1 MQTLDYRIG
10 YYLSE
15 QTYSTLSEVLMNFQ
29 KNALA
34 TNLKENLNFYQN
46 HAFDIILVDN
56 KLIAE
61 LTQNNPP
68 ETLET
73 IIITETENEPI
84 EIDHFNK
91 VAPASIR
98 TSQQLNYDW
107 IIQKLQ
113 VFDQVSQDKALAEIA
128 LEQQYHNL
136 AQKRSLQQKIESI
149 KEELTH
155 HKQLILDSKNRNDSL
170 IKILFS
176 ISAETEIS
184 RIETIL
190 NELLPKSTSATWIK
204 IVPAELSENL
214 ESDLKKEAF
223 NFYIKKSFSTYFVYF
238 VISNVE
244 YFKKS
249 EYEIFQN
256 ITDVL
261 DTLFSKLTS
270 SQQQHQL
277 EKIISTAFNST
288 FYPVLIVDKNYK
300 IVESNKAFAKY
311 ESPQN
316 KCYEAMFGRTTPCEG
331 CQIGKSFQIEIKAD
345 LETTYFNVQSQKLKL
360 SDDLN
365 SQWFHFYTDVTEEKI
380 LENRLTQ
387 NVKMKELGLI
397 SSSIAHELNNPLGGI
412 LSYIQILQMEL
423 DKQNPLQTD
432 LQDMSIA
439 ATRMKVIIE
448 NLLIF
453 SRRPTL
459 NEKILQSINIIVR
472 ETFKLNDLQFKIEN
486 IKPVLHLEEI
496 DLKKTIS
503 ETAFRDS
510 VNLIIN
516 FFTNSFKK
524 TRPTKGSITGLI
536 EVKISQDQ
544 MNFYLNF
551 ESNCGPLSNDQKN
564 KNIYFLIIHKSLNDQ
579 GFQVELTE
587 PNLNWLGIKV
597 IIPKA
602 DSL

>member
-10 YYLSE
+10 YFL
-15 QTYSTLSEVLMNFQ
+15 TNTTLSTVRETLLSFEN
-29 KNALA
+29 NALA
-34 TNLKENLNFYQN
+34 VNLSNNSL
-46 HAFDIILVDN
+46 HHHSHIFDIILVESSLLPQLKNEN
-56 KLIAE
+56 KFKAR
-61 LTQNNPP
+61 
-68 ETLET
+68 ETVILAVHKDA
-73 IIITETENEPI
+73 IIS
-84 EIDHFNK
+84 IDDFNS
-91 VAPASIR
+91 VAPASLIDL
-98 TSQQLNYDW
+98 QFINYSW
-107 IIQKLQ
+107 FIQKLQ
-113 VFDQVSQDKALAEIA
+113 AFDQESQNKALFKVAE
-128 LEQQYHNL
+128 EQQITNL
-136 AQKRSLQQKIESI
+136 SRKRDLKQKIEAI

-155 HKQLILDSKNRNDSL
+155 HKQLILESKNRNDSL

-176 ISAETEIS
+176 ISAENEIS

-204 IVPAELSENL
+204 IVPQEIAEVL
-214 ESDLKKEAF
+214 EADLKKEAF
-223 NFYIKKSFSTYFVYF
+223 NFYIKKSFSTYNIYF
-238 VISNVE
+238 VINNVE
-244 YFKKS
+244 FFKKS

-261 DTLFSKLTS
+261 DTLFSKISS
-270 SQQQHQL
+270 SQQQQQL
-277 EKIISTAFNST
+277 ERIISTAFNSI
-288 FYPVLIVDKNYK
+288 FYPVIIVDKNYE
-300 IVESNKAFAKY
+300 IIESNKAFIKHA
-311 ESPQN
+311 SPNN
-316 KCYEAMFGRTTPCEG
+316 KCYEAMFGRKAPCEK
-331 CQIGKSFQIEIKAD
+331 CQIGKSFQIEVRTNN
-345 LETTYFNVQSQKLKL
+345 ETAFFNVQSQKLKL

-412 LSYIQILQMEL
+412 ISYIQILQMEL
-423 DKQNPLQTD
+423 DKQHPLQSD
-432 LQDMSIA
+432 LIEMATA
-439 ATRMKVIIE
+439 ATRMKIIIE

-453 SRRPTL
+453 SRRPLL
-459 NEKILQSINIIVR
+459 NEKQIKSINAIVL
-472 ETFKLNDLQFKIEN
+472 ESLKLNELQFKVEN
-486 IKPVLHLEEI
+486 IKTVIHLDEFEI
-496 DLKKTIS
+496 QKIIS

-510 VNLIIN
+510 INLVIN
-516 FFTNSFKK
+516 FFTSSFKK
-524 TRPTKGSITGLI
+524 TRPIKSPLPGLI

-602 DSL
+602 

>member
-15 QTYSTLSEVLMNFQ
+15 QTYSTLSEILINFQ

-46 HAFDIILVDN
+46 HAFDIILIDN

-61 LTQNNPP
+61 LTQNKPP

-73 IIITETENEPI
+73 IIITETENELI
-84 EIDHFNK
+84 DIDHFNK

-98 TSQQLNYDW
+98 TSQQLKYDW
-107 IIQKLQ
+107 IIHKLQ

-128 LEQQYHNL
+128 LEQQHHNL
-136 AQKRSLQQKIESI
+136 TQKRSLQQKIESI
-149 KEELTH
+149 KEELIH

-204 IVPAELSENL
+204 IVPAELSETL
-214 ESDLKKEAF
+214 ETDLKKESF
-223 NFYIKKSFSTYFVYF
+223 NFYIKKSFSNYFVYF

-244 YFKKS
+244 FFKKS

-261 DTLFSKLTS
+261 DTLFSKLSS

-288 FYPVLIVDKNYK
+288 FYPVLIVDKNYEM
-300 IVESNKAFAKY
+300 IESNKAFAKF
-311 ESPQN
+311 ESPSH
-316 KCYEAMFGRTTPCEG
+316 KCYEAMFNRTTPCEG
-331 CQIGKSFQIEIKAD
+331 CQIGKSFQIEIKTD

-423 DKQNPLQTD
+423 DKQNPLQAD
-432 LQDMSIA
+432 LQDMSVA

-459 NEKILQSINIIVR
+459 NTKVFQSINIIVR

-486 IKPVLHLEEI
+486 IKPVLHLDEV
-496 DLKKTIS
+496 DLKKTVS

-510 VNLIIN
+510 TNLIIN

-524 TRPTKGSITGLI
+524 ARPTKASIAGLI

-587 PNLNWLGIKV
+587 PNPNWLGIKV

-602 DSL
+602 DS

>member
-15 QTYSTLSEVLMNFQ
+15 HTFSTLSEVLLNFQ

-34 TNLKENLNFYQN
+34 TNLKENLNLNKN
-46 HAFDIILVDN
+46 HTFDILLVDN
-56 KLIAE
+56 KLISE
-61 LTQNNPP
+61 LILHNHP

-73 IIITETENEPI
+73 IIITETENEFI
-84 EIDHFNK
+84 QIDNFNK

-98 TSQQLNYDW
+98 TAQQINYEW
-107 IIQKLQ
+107 IINKLQ
-113 VFDQVSQDKALAEIA
+113 VFDQDSQDKALEVMAQ
-128 LEQQYHNL
+128 EQQLNNL
-136 AQKRSLQQKIESI
+136 VQKRSLQQKIESI

-204 IVPAELSENL
+204 IIPSELSENL
-214 ESDLKKEAF
+214 ESDLKKESF
-223 NFYIKKSFSTYFVYF
+223 NFYIKKSFSNYFIYF

-261 DTLFSKLTS
+261 DTLFSKLSS

-288 FYPVLIVDKNYK
+288 FYPVLIVDKNYTM
-300 IVESNKAFAKY
+300 IESNKAFAKY

-316 KCYEAMFGRTTPCEG
+316 KCYEAMFGRTTACEG
-331 CQIGKSFQIEIKAD
+331 CQIGKSFQIEIKSD

-459 NEKILQSINIIVR
+459 NEKTPQSFNTLVR

-496 DLKKTIS
+496 DLKKTVS

-524 TRPTKGSITGLI
+524 TRPTKGSIAGLI

-579 GFQVELTE
+579 GFQIELTE
-587 PNLNWLGIKV
+587 PNTNWLGIKV

-602 DSL
+602 DS